1 MWKYSEKYKHF
12 LKHKIYNNIII
23 WYYYSSIQKYIMQEM
38 RNQSINESLKNL
50 IENNIY
56 VIIFID

>member
-1 MWKYSEKYKHF
+1 
-12 LKHKIYNNIII
+12 
-23 WYYYSSIQKYIMQEM
+23 MQEM

-50 IENNIY
+50 IKNNIY